1 MKSYLSF
8 LLVILTTTLGWSQE
22 AFQNFGNLKIH
33 EEGAIGFYHDF
44 INNGITDDNF
54 GTTGFYSDNSI
65 NILGAFRPV
74 FNDMEIMVANDLFL
88 EVGVRVKNNTNYIL
102 GDVVTPRNQT
112 DVNLDYLDNTFYI
125 GNDNLRKIDGFSS
138 LTNKQE
144 FTFPIGDDDRLR
156 AITIFSSQL
165 IPNAKS
171 AYFYENPNTP
181 SVFSSN
187 FYTGQKESNLE
198 SISTFEFWYL
208 DGAIPS
214 SVQMTWDD
222 DSNLSAFVD
231 EIDNLK
237 VVGWHTENQQWENLG
252 GLQLSGNLN
261 AGQIN
266 SEIFIPDDYSIITF
280 GSGYENVLIT
290 LDNYILTPN
299 GDGVNDFLEIDE
311 IERSPNNTLKI
322 FNRWGRMVYSK
333 QDYKNTF
340 NGKANVNM
348 VVQKE
353 LNLPDGIYF
362 YIINLDDLK
371 MKFQGYLYLIE

>member
-1 MKSYLSF
+1 MKVNLIVLGIFLS
-8 LLVILTTTLGWSQE
+8 LANALAQE
-22 AFQNFGNLKIH
+22 ALQNFGNLKIH
-33 EEGAIGFYHDF
+33 NQGSVGFHHDF

-54 GTTGFYSDNSI
+54 GTAGFFSDNSI

-156 AITIFSSQL
+156 SLRIFATEV

-171 AYFYENPNTP
+171 AYFFEDPNTP
-181 SVFSSN
+181 SDLSN
-187 FYTGQKESNLE
+187 NYYTAQKADDVESV
-198 SISTFEFWYL
+198 STYEFWYL
-208 DGAIPS
+208 DGMIPAR
-214 SVQMTWDD
+214 VHVTWDEQ
-222 DSNLSAFVD
+222 SNLSDFVD
-231 EIDNLK
+231 DLENLK
-237 VVGWHTENQQWENLG
+237 VVGWHTQNQQWENLG
-252 GLQLSGNLN
+252 GTTISGDFNS
-261 AGQIN
+261 GEIT
-266 SEIFIPDDYSIITF
+266 SEIFLANDYSILTF
-280 GSGYENVLIT
+280 GSSSKSILMT

-299 GDGVNDFLEIDE
+299 GDGVNDFLVIDE

-322 FNRWGRMVYSK
+322 FNRWGRLVYSK
-333 QDYKNTF
+333 DDYANTF
-340 NGKANVNM
+340 YGKANVDM
-348 VVQKE
+348 VIQKE
-353 LNLPDGIYF
+353 LSLPDGIYF
-362 YIINLDDLK
+362 YIIDLEDLNL
-371 MKFQGYLYLIE
+371 KFQGYLYLIE